1 MELAGRVLE
10 FTGSVV
16 GIAGIIITGYGLLVA
31 WHDASGHRQEHLRRI
46 LTDLGDRANTRMTK
60 HVDAHFTATGTLT
73 ATAVRGDLPVP
84 EQVRDLFRQHLQ
96 QLPPPLSP
104 DDVQAAIDDH
114 QADQDAHVRQELR
127 WALRGLGVSAVGA
140 ALAVAGI
147 VADWV
152 GAR

>member
-1 MELAGRVLE
+1 VELAGRVLE

-31 WHDASGHRQEHLRRI
+31 WHDASRNRKEHLRRI
-46 LTDLGDRANTRMTK
+46 LTDLGDRAKTRMTK
-60 HVDAHFTATGTLT
+60 HVEAHFMVTGTMT
-73 ATAVRGDLPVP
+73 ATAVRVDQSVP

-96 QLPPPLSP
+96 QLPPPLSA

-114 QADQDAHVRQELR
+114 QTDQDARVREELR
-127 WALRGLGVSAVGA
+127 WALRGLGVSALGA

-147 VADWV
+147 VVDWV
-152 GAR
+152 GSH